1 MAPCPCFGGT
11 ARAKRTRWYWCCC
24 CWCWWW
30 WSRWFPFFGGT
41 ARARKM
47 RYESKCTLDDINVDQ
62 RHIMNAWLPKILLR
76 VEMNPY
82 WLLQLFQS
90 DKTNGLCRINPVTKT
105 GQRLYMVSSD
115 ILDYYEW
122 TLTRDV
128 SSCFKVLIY
137 IAPLPGAHAASALPA
152 DHGLDYAERHHTQH
166 LTHLSGEGWWNERWS
181 EISWNIVRSSKA
193 SDFVYLL
200 QAKSFLCD
208 VWWFSICFRER
219 LRELEPKWTRPLF
232 WRSSSPTCKG
242 SDPRWFRTM
251 F

>member
-47 RYESKCTLDDINVDQ
+47 RYESKCALEEINVDQ
-62 RHIMNAWLPKILLR
+62 GHKMNAWLPKILLR

-105 GQRLYMVSSD
+105 GQRLYMVGSVLIMNVFYSFFLHLHCPPPRCTCCSCPSCRSLPWLCRTPPHSAPYSPIRWGLMEWKVKWD
-115 ILDYYEW
+115 ILKY
-122 TLTRDV
+122 
-128 SSCFKVLIY
+128 C
-137 IAPLPGAHAASALPA
+137 
-152 DHGLDYAERHHTQH
+152 
-166 LTHLSGEGWWNERWS
+166 
-181 EISWNIVRSSKA
+181 EIIQSVGFCI
-193 SDFVYLL
+193 
-200 QAKSFLCD
+200 SFT
-208 VWWFSICFRER
+208 S
-219 LRELEPKWTRPLF
+219 
-232 WRSSSPTCKG
+232 
-242 SDPRWFRTM
+242 
-251 F
+251 